1 MKSRRQLLFRLLL
14 LIGVA
19 AGVEAVLYANQDSSE
34 TAAPSA
40 EIQAHG
46 HAHGQPPTLEVKH
59 SLQQDDLHLQL
70 TVQHFS
76 FSLENMGK
84 DNKAGE
90 GHVHLYLDGKKVAK
104 VFEPTY
110 VLKDIPPGKH
120 EVTVELA
127 KNNHESYGVQQKFQ
141 IEIKP

>member
-1 MKSRRQLLFRLLL
+1 MKSRRQFLYRLLIV
-14 LIGVA
+14 IGIA
-19 AGVEAVLYANQDSSE
+19 AAVESVLYANRDTSE

-40 EIQAHG
+40 VIQAE
-46 HAHGQPPTLEVKH
+46 QTPTLEVKH
-59 SLQQDDLHLQL
+59 TLQQDDLHLQL

-84 DNKAGE
+84 ENKAGE

-127 KNNHESYGVQQKFQ
+127 HNNHESYGVQQKLQ
-141 IEIKP
+141 IEVKP

>member
-1 MKSRRQLLFRLLL
+1 MKPRTRFLYRLLL

-19 AGVEAVLYANQDSSE
+19 ACVEALLYMNQNPSHTSAP
-34 TAAPSA
+34 AA
-40 EIQAHG
+40 ELQAQQ
-46 HAHGQPPTLEVKH
+46 APAMDVDYTIK
-59 SLQQDDLHLQL
+59 QDDLHLKL
-70 TVQHFS
+70 AVRNFS

-84 DNKAGE
+84 ENKPGE

-104 VFEPTY
+104 IFEPTF
-110 VLKDIPPGKH
+110 VLKDIPEGKH

-127 KNNHESYGVQQKFQ
+127 RNDHESYGVKKQFQ